1 MKWPSFP
8 LPGRPVP
15 AIKPAMERK
24 QKVSLREI
32 FQVFFFI
39 GATGFGGGMAIVS
52 LIERYCVQE
61 KKWVT
66 QEEFMHG
73 LAFGQILGPFSLNTS
88 TFVGYYLRGTAGGI
102 TAAVGFITPS
112 FCLISLLSWLYF
124 RFHELPQLQSALKG
138 TNPVVIALIVV
149 AAAGMT
155 RSKVRTMNAWAMA
168 LAAFA
173 AAALFNIGALPILV
187 AAVVWSLAKAWYL
200 REHA

>member
-1 MKWPSFP
+1 
-8 LPGRPVP
+8 
-15 AIKPAMERK
+15 MERK
-24 QKVSLREI
+24 QKVSLWEI
-32 FQVFFFI
+32 FQIFFFI

-52 LIERYCVQE
+52 LIERYCVHE

-88 TFVGYYLRGTAGGI
+88 TFVGYYLRGAAGGI
-102 TAAVGFITPS
+102 TAAVGFIAPS

-138 TNPVVIALIVV
+138 TNPVVIALILV
-149 AAAGMT
+149 AAVGMAK
-155 RSKVRTMNAWAMA
+155 SKVRTMNAWTMA
-168 LAAFA
+168 LTAFA
-173 AAALFNIGALPILV
+173 AAALLNIGALPILL
-187 AAVVWSLAKAWYL
+187 AAVAWSLAKAWYL

>member
-1 MKWPSFP
+1 
-8 LPGRPVP
+8 
-15 AIKPAMERK
+15 MERI

-52 LIERYCVQE
+52 LIERYCVHE

-66 QEEFMHG
+66 QEEFLHG
-73 LAFGQILGPFSLNTS
+73 LAFGQILGPFSLNTC
-88 TFVGYYLRGTAGGI
+88 TFVGYYLRGVSGGI
-102 TAAVGFITPS
+102 TASVGFIAPS

-124 RFHELPQLQSALKG
+124 RFHELPLLQSALKG
-138 TNPVVIALIVV
+138 TNPVVIALIMV
-149 AAAGMT
+149 AAGGMA
-155 RSKVRTMNAWAMA
+155 RSKVRTGNAWAMA

-173 AAALFNIGALPILV
+173 AAALFNIGALPVLV
-187 AAVVWSLAKAWYL
+187 AAGIWTVAKGWYE